1 MKKQTFVLS
10 ILVAGFIAVPAFAAQ
25 AGCCGGETPST
36 MPGCS
41 QMSGHESHGT
51 QATTTTSKLP
61 QPVSAVFDG
70 YIQIQTALAAD
81 SLEGITTS
89 AQAIA
94 KSVKEDK
101 ANTFSAAIGQQAEA
115 VAKAKD
121 LAVAREAF
129 KPLSESLIQFAA
141 KDTAV
146 SSLYRRAYCPMAK
159 AGWLQ
164 TGTSVSNPYMGKA
177 MLRCGQFVKA
187 SVVGT
192 AGTPEPTD
200 HSAHAH

>member
-25 AGCCGGETPST
+25 AGCCSGEATST

-41 QMSGHESHGT
+41 QMSGHASHGT
-51 QATTTTSKLP
+51 QATATTSKLP
-61 QPVSAVFDG
+61 QSFAAVFDG
-70 YIQIQTALAAD
+70 YIQIQTALAGD
-81 SLEGITTS
+81 SLEGVATS
-89 AQAIA
+89 AQTIA

-101 ANTFSAAIGQQAEA
+101 AKTFSAALGQQAEA

-121 LAVAREAF
+121 LAAAREAF

-146 SSLYRRAYCPMAK
+146 SSLYRQAHCPMTK
-159 AGWLQ
+159 ASWLQ
-164 TGTSVSNPYMGKA
+164 TGTTVSNPYMGKA
-177 MLRCGQFVKA
+177 MLRCGQFVKTNA
-187 SVVGT
+187 AGT
-192 AGTPEPTD
+192 AGTPDRAD
-200 HSAHAH
+200 HSAHMH

>member
-10 ILVAGFIAVPAFAAQ
+10 VLVAGFIAVPAFAAQ

-41 QMSGHESHGT
+41 QMSGHESHNA
-51 QATTTTSKLP
+51 QATTATGKLP

-101 ANTFSAAIGQQAEA
+101 ANTFSATIGQQAEA

-121 LAVAREAF
+121 LVAAREAF

-146 SSLYRRAYCPMAK
+146 SSLYRQAHCPMAK
-159 AGWLQ
+159 ASWLQ
-164 TGTSVSNPYMGKA
+164 TGTTVSNPYMGKA

-187 SVVGT
+187 SAAGT
-192 AGTPEPTD
+192 AGTPDRAD
-200 HSAHAH
+200 HSAHMH

>member
-10 ILVAGFIAVPAFAAQ
+10 ILAAGFIAVPVFAAQ
-25 AGCCGGETPST
+25 AGCCGGEDATA

-41 QMSGHESHGT
+41 KMSGHESHDA
-51 QATTTTSKLP
+51 QATTATSKLA
-61 QPVSAVFDG
+61 QPVATVFDG
-70 YIQIQTALAAD
+70 YIQIQTALAGD

-101 ANTFSAAIGQQAEA
+101 ANTFSATIGQQAEA

-121 LAVAREAF
+121 LAAAREAF
-129 KPLSESLIQFAA
+129 KPLSESLIKFAT
-141 KDTAV
+141 KDTAA
-146 SSLYRRAYCPMAK
+146 SSLYRQAYCPMAK
-159 AGWLQ
+159 ASWLQ

-177 MLRCGQFVKA
+177 MLRCGQFVKVSA
-187 SVVGT
+187 VGT
-192 AGTPEPTD
+192 AGTPEHAD
-200 HSAHAH
+200 HSAHMH

>member
-10 ILVAGFIAVPAFAAQ
+10 ILVAGLVAGPAFAAQ
-25 AGCCGGETPST
+25 AGCCGGEDTST

-51 QATTTTSKLP
+51 QATVATNKLS
-61 QPVSAVFDG
+61 QPVATVFDG
-70 YIQIQTALAAD
+70 YIQIQTALAGD
-81 SLEGITTS
+81 SLEGVATS

-101 ANTFSAAIGQQAEA
+101 ANTFSATIDQQAEA

-121 LAVAREAF
+121 LAAAREAF
-129 KPLSESLIQFAA
+129 KPLSESLIKFAA
-141 KDTAV
+141 KDSTV
-146 SSLYRRAYCPMAK
+146 SGLYRQAYCPMAK
-159 AGWLQ
+159 ASWLQ
-164 TGTSVSNPYMGKA
+164 TGTTVSNPYMGKA

-187 SVVGT
+187 STGGT
-192 AGTPEPTD
+192 SEHAD
-200 HSAHAH
+200 HSAHMH

>member
-25 AGCCGGETPST
+25 AGCCGGEDTST

-51 QATTTTSKLP
+51 QATTATTSKLP
-61 QPVSAVFDG
+61 QPVAAVFDG
-70 YIQIQTALAAD
+70 YIQIQTALAGD

-101 ANTFSAAIGQQAEA
+101 ANTFSATIGQQAEA
-115 VAKAKD
+115 VAKVKD
-121 LAVAREAF
+121 LAAAREAF

-141 KDTAV
+141 KDSTL
-146 SSLYRRAYCPMAK
+146 SGLYRQVHCPMAK
-159 AGWLQ
+159 ASWLQ
-164 TGTSVSNPYMGKA
+164 TGTTVSNPYMGKA
-177 MLRCGQFVKA
+177 MARCGQFVKA
-187 SVVGT
+187 SA
-192 AGTPEPTD
+192 AGTPEHAD
-200 HSAHAH
+200 HSAHMH

>member
-10 ILVAGFIAVPAFAAQ
+10 VLVAGFIAVPAFTAQ

-41 QMSGHESHGT
+41 QMSGHESHNA
-51 QATTTTSKLP
+51 QATTATGKLP

-101 ANTFSAAIGQQAEA
+101 ANTFSATIGQQAEA

-121 LAVAREAF
+121 LVAAREAF

-141 KDTAV
+141 KDSTV
-146 SSLYRRAYCPMAK
+146 SGIYRQVHCPMAK
-159 AGWLQ
+159 ASWLQ
-164 TGTSVSNPYMGKA
+164 TGTTVSNPYMGKA
-177 MLRCGQFVKA
+177 MARCGQFVKA
-187 SVVGT
+187 T
-192 AGTPEPTD
+192 ASGAPEHAD
-200 HSAHAH
+200 HSAHMH

>member
-10 ILVAGFIAVPAFAAQ
+10 TLVAGFIAVPAFAAQ
-25 AGCCGGETPST
+25 GGGCGGADTST

-51 QATTTTSKLP
+51 QATAATNKLS
-61 QPVSAVFDG
+61 QPVAAVYDS
-70 YIQIQTALAAD
+70 YIQIQTALAGD
-81 SLEGITTS
+81 SLEGVTTS
-89 AQAIA
+89 AQAIT

-121 LAVAREAF
+121 LATAREAF

-141 KDTAV
+141 KDSTV
-146 SSLYRRAYCPMAK
+146 SGVYRQVHCPMAK
-159 AGWLQ
+159 ASWLQ
-164 TGTSVSNPYMGKA
+164 TGTTVSNPYMGKA
-177 MLRCGQFVKA
+177 MLRCGQFVEA
-187 SVVGT
+187 STG
-192 AGTPEPTD
+192 GTPKHAD
-200 HSAHAH
+200 HSAHIH

>member
-10 ILVAGFIAVPAFAAQ
+10 ILVAGFTAAPAFAAQ
-25 AGCCGGETPST
+25 AGCCGGEATST

-51 QATTTTSKLP
+51 QATATSKLP
-61 QPVSAVFDG
+61 QPVAAVFDS
-70 YIQIQTALAAD
+70 YIQIQTALAGD
-81 SLEGITTS
+81 SLEGVATS

-94 KSVKEDK
+94 KSAKEDK
-101 ANTFSAAIGQQAEA
+101 ANTFSATLGQQAEA

-129 KPLSESLIQFAA
+129 KPLSESLIKFAA

-146 SSLYRRAYCPMAK
+146 SSLYHQAYCPMAK

-164 TGTSVSNPYMGKA
+164 TGSSVSNPYMGKA

-187 SVVGT
+187 SAAGT
-192 AGTPEPTD
+192 AGTPEHTD
-200 HSAHAH
+200 HSAHGH